1 MFYFNTHGIHN
12 SLKNFTSKATEKIFR
27 MMNKKGR
34 VALNVIAKVHTAKN
48 AVKTIFQLRRCFS
61 FFNDNC

>member
-1 MFYFNTHGIHN
+1 MFYFNTHGIH
-12 SLKNFTSKATEKIFR
+12 SPLKNFISKAIDKIFR

-34 VALNVIAKVHTAKN
+34 IALNVIAKVHTVKN
-48 AVKTIFQLRRCFS
+48 AVKNIFQLRRYFS

>member
-1 MFYFNTHGIHN
+1 MFYFNTHGIHS
-12 SLKNFTSKATEKIFR
+12 SLKNFISKAIDKIFR

-34 VALNVIAKVHTAKN
+34 IALNVIAKVHTAKN
-48 AVKTIFQLRRCFS
+48 AVKNIFQLRRYFS